1 MPVSPSSVPLPASSL
16 SGGCYRQIHSALDG
30 YLLCTQSHAMFIPA
44 RTMYQSC
51 NVHLTLGVRRPH
63 AQSDSCQ
70 QLCSFV
76 FDIRPDSSCKAV
88 YPRGPCMY
96 HSTVTSSSE
105 PIVVVPPCTAT
116 YLFTDAPR
124 PVSAH
129 VKWHATSVLLAR
141 RWNGQTGVKSVCR
154 LLWKSFIYKAKRHCG
169 QPW

>member
-1 MPVSPSSVPLPASSL
+1 MKTKFKTVICHFYCTINGQNMLKSPVCYYVHSHMPCL
-16 SGGCYRQIHSALDG
+16 S
-30 YLLCTQSHAMFIPA
+30 
-44 RTMYQSC
+44 MYQYC

-96 HSTVTSSSE
+96 YSTVTR

-129 VKWHATSVLLAR
+129 VKWLLLAR

-154 LLWKSFIYKAKRHCG
+154 LLWKSLSRGSVMVY
-169 QPW
+169 